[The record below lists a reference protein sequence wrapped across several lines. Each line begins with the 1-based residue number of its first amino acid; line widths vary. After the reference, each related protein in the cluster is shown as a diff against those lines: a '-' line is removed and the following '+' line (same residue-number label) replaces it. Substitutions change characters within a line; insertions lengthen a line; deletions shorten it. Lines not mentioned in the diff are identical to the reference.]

1 MTEVVLKGLKAELV
15 EKIKRAREKDKKIV
29 KIVEKM
35 KKARVKTLRSNEW
48 EIEKDL
54 VLKEGKL
61 YVLKAKES
69 LGWVSCSVHTDY
81 GLWYIR

>member
-69 LGWVSCSVHTDY
+69 LG
-81 GLWYIR
+81 